1 MQTEVKK
8 KSWHLPDGK
17 QKGILIWGSVI
28 FFTLLYLSLIFNNN
42 VWTDEIFSMNLFKA
56 GFGEI
61 VSETAKD
68 VHPPLYY
75 FLGRLFR
82 LLFGESLQ
90 VQKVLTLIPMS
101 LTLVL
106 GATKVRKYFGDRT
119 SFLFIIL
126 LGCIPCSMV
135 YAVQVRMYSWALFC
149 VTACGLAAWE
159 IYVNDRWSCWIWLT
173 VTAVAAA
180 YLHYFAFASVI
191 IINGLLF
198 LALLFS
204 REKRKKLGKWVLFS
218 LLMTVL
224 YLPWM
229 PYFYEQ
235 VTRVEAGYWIPPITG
250 ETVWSYFLWAFG
262 LAPVPQTTYVFLLIS
277 LLAGISCLVSV
288 KKGGEDGK
296 AGVFALLCMA
306 VPTLTAGGGILLSLL
321 KQPIYRD
328 QYVFPAMGLFCL
340 FTAIGCRRFRKEIA
354 ALFLVFFLAVGAIS
368 YRDNYRAEY
377 KATLTAQTEEFFSEN
392 LGERDLVVYNY
403 QAYYFNYK
411 YYFPEERLFYVR
423 DVDLSRDFDRI
434 WFLDTEM
441 EWDFVPD
448 QIIPYQ
454 LQIEYVGHYG
464 IEDNEFD
471 LYQVTKGAAPEAGE
485 S

>member
-1 MQTEVKK
+1 M
-8 KSWHLPDGK
+8 
-17 QKGILIWGSVI
+17 
-28 FFTLLYLSLIFNNN
+28 LYLSLIFNNN
-42 VWTDEIFSMNLFKA
+42 VWTDEIFSMNLFKE

-198 LALLFS
+198 LALLFPG
-204 REKRKKLGKWVLFS
+204 KKERSLGNGCCF
-218 LLMTVL
+218 
-224 YLPWM
+224 
-229 PYFYEQ
+229 
-235 VTRVEAGYWIPPITG
+235 R
-250 ETVWSYFLWAFG
+250 
-262 LAPVPQTTYVFLLIS
+262 
-277 LLAGISCLVSV
+277 CL
-288 KKGGEDGK
+288 
-296 AGVFALLCMA
+296 
-306 VPTLTAGGGILLSLL
+306 
-321 KQPIYRD
+321 
-328 QYVFPAMGLFCL
+328 
-340 FTAIGCRRFRKEIA
+340 
-354 ALFLVFFLAVGAIS
+354 
-368 YRDNYRAEY
+368 
-377 KATLTAQTEEFFSEN
+377 
-392 LGERDLVVYNY
+392 
-403 QAYYFNYK
+403 
-411 YYFPEERLFYVR
+411 
-423 DVDLSRDFDRI
+423 
-434 WFLDTEM
+434 
-441 EWDFVPD
+441 
-448 QIIPYQ
+448 
-454 LQIEYVGHYG
+454 
-464 IEDNEFD
+464 
-471 LYQVTKGAAPEAGE
+471 
-485 S
+485 

>member
-8 KSWHLPDGK
+8 KSWHLPGGK

-42 VWTDEIFSMNLFKA
+42 VWTDEIFSMNLFKE

-159 IYVNDRWSCWIWLT
+159 IYVNDRWSCWIDRAWL
-173 VTAVAAA
+173 
-180 YLHYFAFASVI
+180 
-191 IINGLLF
+191 
-198 LALLFS
+198 
-204 REKRKKLGKWVLFS
+204 
-218 LLMTVL
+218 
-224 YLPWM
+224 
-229 PYFYEQ
+229 
-235 VTRVEAGYWIPPITG
+235 
-250 ETVWSYFLWAFG
+250 
-262 LAPVPQTTYVFLLIS
+262 
-277 LLAGISCLVSV
+277 
-288 KKGGEDGK
+288 
-296 AGVFALLCMA
+296 
-306 VPTLTAGGGILLSLL
+306 
-321 KQPIYRD
+321 
-328 QYVFPAMGLFCL
+328 
-340 FTAIGCRRFRKEIA
+340 
-354 ALFLVFFLAVGAIS
+354 
-368 YRDNYRAEY
+368 
-377 KATLTAQTEEFFSEN
+377 
-392 LGERDLVVYNY
+392 
-403 QAYYFNYK
+403 
-411 YYFPEERLFYVR
+411 
-423 DVDLSRDFDRI
+423 
-434 WFLDTEM
+434 
-441 EWDFVPD
+441 
-448 QIIPYQ
+448 
-454 LQIEYVGHYG
+454 
-464 IEDNEFD
+464 
-471 LYQVTKGAAPEAGE
+471 
-485 S
+485 